1 MPSPLSLSGFEMTQA
16 TYKKKGELSHAINA
30 HCLRRYN
37 EYIPEKFRKSW
48 FLFFDLVK
56 N

>member
-1 MPSPLSLSGFEMTQA
+1 MLPPLSFPGFEMTQA
-16 TYKKKGELSHAINA
+16 THKKNGELSHAINA
-30 HCLRRYN
+30 HCLRRCD

-56 N
+56 H